1 MKSSRRPLLR
11 EERLQN
17 IMDIL
22 EREGKVLVEELAD
35 KFNVTTETVRRD
47 LDALQKEKRLT
58 KVHGGAVKSRFI
70 GFEPSFVE
78 RNTKNINEKIAVGK
92 TASLLVEDNDIIFI
106 DLGTTTQQIIH
117 FIELRKNLTVLTN
130 SISALNSLIKLEGD
144 NVRSWNIYF
153 TGGAVN
159 RDIMGTV
166 GSLAYDIY
174 SKIFVDKAFLGASG
188 VSVEFG
194 ISDYNIEAISFS
206 KKMLDNS
213 KESYILIDNSKIDLR
228 GFYKLA
234 DLEEI
239 DGIVCDRECPESWEE
254 KLSGSGVEWY
264 SNGKKQLW
272 KNRQLTKMEN

>member
-1 MKSSRRPLLR
+1 MTNSRRPLLR
-11 EERLQN
+11 EERLQD

-22 EREGKVLVEELAD
+22 ERDGKVIVEELAD

-47 LDALQKEKRLT
+47 LDVLQKEKRLT
-58 KVHGGAVKSRFI
+58 KVHGGAVKSIYR

-78 RNTKNINEKIAVGK
+78 RNTKNINEKISVGK
-92 TASLLVEDNDIIFI
+92 TASILVEDNDIIFI

-117 FIELRKNLTVLTN
+117 FITGRKNLTVLTN
-130 SISALNSLIKLEGD
+130 SISTLNSLMKIESD
-144 NVRSWNIYF
+144 NVNSWKIYF
-153 TGGAVN
+153 TGGTVN

-166 GSLAYDIY
+166 GSLAHDIY

-206 KKMLDNS
+206 RRMLENS

-228 GFYKLA
+228 GFYRLA
-234 DLEEI
+234 ELEEI
-239 DGIVCDRECPESWEE
+239 DGIVCDRECPESWEK
-254 KLSGSGVEWY
+254 KLTDSLVKWY
-264 SNGKKQLW
+264 SGGKQ
-272 KNRQLTKMEN
+272 QV